1 MSVLTPLATLFCF
14 NMLQASSRIIGR
26 QGSFI
31 KQLQRE
37 SACKINTLKDV
48 ELRSGLKARVLSV
61 CGNNYAM
68 SKGLYLV
75 ARKIAS
81 RWEYAPEWEGGDPTV
96 EKGDGLPPGRSA
108 TGSASQGQSS
118 SGGGYGGNPNHAKY
132 DNMDIDSPPAQR
144 RQRGGQR
151 SRGGR
156 ADDLDSY
163 GRYDRDGGGRGG
175 DRDGGGRGDRDGG
188 GRGGERRGSGGD
200 RSGGGGNNDRSGGS
214 RENRFGRGRE
224 PAPMS
229 SVPGPHSGGPP
240 GPTAANPWVD
250 PALLASVVGS
260 TAAVGG
266 APPVG
271 SAEAWQRLLGQIPT
285 SARESLGIPA
295 PQLGTQAPIA
305 TDMYAQVVGGQH
317 QQQQQQ
323 AMQQPQQVFYIPKMF
338 VTVD

>member
-1 MSVLTPLATLFCF
+1 MSLFD
-14 NMLQASSRIIGR
+14 MLQASSRIIGR

-96 EKGDGLPPGRSA
+96 ERGDGMPPGRSA
-108 TGSASQGQSS
+108 PGSASQGQSS
-118 SGGGYGGNPNHAKY
+118 YGGNPNHAKY
-132 DNMDIDSPPAQR
+132 DNMDLDSPPPAQR

-156 ADDLDSY
+156 VDDLDSY

-188 GRGGERRGSGGD
+188 GRGSDRRQSGGD

-214 RENRFGRGRE
+214 REHRFSRGGRE
-224 PAPMS
+224 PAPLS
-229 SVPGPHSGGPP
+229 SAPGNGPP

-260 TAAVGG
+260 TTAAGG

-305 TDMYAQVVGGQH
+305 TDVYAQVVGAQQQQ

-323 AMQQPQQVFYIPKMF
+323 AMQQPQQVVLLFCPF
-338 VTVD
+338 VFSKIFFCGC